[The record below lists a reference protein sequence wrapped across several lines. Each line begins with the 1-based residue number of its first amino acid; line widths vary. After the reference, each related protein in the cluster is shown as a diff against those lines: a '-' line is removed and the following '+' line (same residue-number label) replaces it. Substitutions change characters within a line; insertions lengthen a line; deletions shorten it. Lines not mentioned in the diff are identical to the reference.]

1 MNQAL
6 IYKSFSG
13 HPVPPSDA
21 NARVL
26 DKLSNLDM
34 TGIGGAVDIVPDE
47 IKNIALVIVRQ
58 AGPTR
63 AIYGFRDSQTV
74 ADQAGAVL
82 MALFDQAKRARSTF
96 YHNAPA
102 GLAAALATPRSEW
115 LQMADST
122 TNDMSV
128 IQVRDLIKAISD
140 QLSKSKFEHIDRE
153 LADAK
158 ISRMSLDAAIA
169 ISRTTYSARS
179 KLIHWRRF
187 VDRTRDEMKRRGEV
201 GPYLA
206 GL

>member
-63 AIYGFRDSQTV
+63 AIYGFRDS
-74 ADQAGAVL
+74 
-82 MALFDQAKRARSTF
+82 
-96 YHNAPA
+96 
-102 GLAAALATPRSEW
+102 
-115 LQMADST
+115 
-122 TNDMSV
+122 
-128 IQVRDLIKAISD
+128 
-140 QLSKSKFEHIDRE
+140 
-153 LADAK
+153 
-158 ISRMSLDAAIA
+158 
-169 ISRTTYSARS
+169 
-179 KLIHWRRF
+179 
-187 VDRTRDEMKRRGEV
+187 
-201 GPYLA
+201 
-206 GL
+206 

>member
-6 IYKSFSG
+6 VYKSFSG
-13 HPVPPSDA
+13 YSASPSDA
-21 NARVL
+21 NARIL

-34 TGIGGAVDIVPDE
+34 AGIGGAVDVVPDE

-74 ADQAGAVL
+74 ADQAGAAL
-82 MALFDQAKRARSTF
+82 MALFDQAKQARSNF
-96 YHNAPA
+96 YHNVPA
-102 GLAAALATPRSEW
+102 GLAAALATPQSEW
-115 LQMADST
+115 LHLAYST

-128 IQVRDLIKAISD
+128 IQVRNLIKSISD
-140 QLSKSKFEHIDRE
+140 QLSNSKFQNIDRE

-158 ISRMSLDAAIA
+158 ISCMSLDAAIA
-169 ISRTTYSARS
+169 IARTTYSARS
-179 KLIHWRRF
+179 KLTHWRRF
-187 VDRTRDEMKRRGEV
+187 VDRARDEMKRRGEA